1 MRKTL
6 WLEQSEQGREKEE
19 GRQGGREETGASGPR
34 EAGTEEGYG
43 QRKGPGPESGA
54 HWRPLVVHC

>member
-19 GRQGGREETGASGPR
+19 GRQGGDRGFWPQGSWDRGGLRA
-34 EAGTEEGYG
+34 EEGA
-43 QRKGPGPESGA
+43 RA
-54 HWRPLVVHC
+54 

>member
-1 MRKTL
+1 MKTFG
-6 WLEQSEQGREKEE
+6 WNRVSKGER
-19 GRQGGREETGASGPR
+19 RRRGGREETGASGPR

>member
-1 MRKTL
+1 MSKGER
-6 WLEQSEQGREKEE
+6 R
-19 GRQGGREETGASGPR
+19 RRGGREETGASGPR